1 MIGNERELAPLLAAW
16 APEQRWFAGK
26 GREAEFSV
34 QHLANLS
41 DEPVQVAIY
50 TLTAQYQP
58 TTDHDTAAEQLVV
71 AGETL
76 LIEPEDV
83 EVYQV
88 PLAIYTEPAGHLEH
102 ALIGVLTGDGTVTA
116 GSGGRAGWV
125 YDALQDKDVTGLWM
139 EGIRDSRVSG
149 PLRFERFT
157 EDDLPMEE
165 PSLALTGEQSN
176 TSLVYGGSAILKVFR
191 RLEPG
196 INPDIE
202 VHRSLTELGAHNI
215 APLFGSM
222 SAQIGDGE
230 VSLAM
235 LQEFMRTASDGWE
248 LAKTSV
254 RDLMAEADLH
264 ASEAGGD
271 FAGEAER
278 LGAATA
284 AVHSDLADA
293 FGTAMMSSDDVRGLA
308 TSMHRRLDA
317 ALRIVPQLGEV
328 ETGLRATFDAFRA
341 EADGL
346 TVSTQRIHGD
356 LHLGQALRTAQR
368 WILLDFEG
376 EPAASLPARRAFDSP
391 LRDLAG
397 MMRSFDYAARYQLVD
412 AGQVAQLEYR
422 AVEWAE
428 RNRSAFCDGYA
439 EASGHD
445 PRDQEA
451 LMRGYEADKAVYE
464 AVYETRNRPSWL
476 VVPLASLA
484 RLVAA

>member
-1 MIGNERELAPLLAAW
+1 MTVNETELTLLLANW

-26 GREAEFSV
+26 GRAAEFSI
-34 QHLANLS
+34 QHVADLS
-41 DEPVQVAIY
+41 DEPVQVSIY
-50 TLTAQYQP
+50 TLTAHYQNSP
-58 TTDHDTAAEQLVV
+58 HDPAAEQLSES
-71 AGETL
+71 GDEL
-76 LIEPEDV
+76 LVEPDDV

-88 PLAIYTEPAGHLEH
+88 PLAIYPEAAAHLEH
-102 ALIGVLTGDGTVTA
+102 ALIGVLIGEAAGDSDSS
-116 GSGGRAGWV
+116 SGAGWV
-125 YDALQDKDVTGLWM
+125 YDALHDKDVTGLWL

-157 EDDLPMEE
+157 EDDLPVDE
-165 PSLALTGEQSN
+165 PSLALSSEQSN

-202 VHRSLTELGAHNI
+202 VHRALTALGARHI
-215 APLFGSM
+215 APLFGSL
-222 SAQIGDGE
+222 SATVGDDE
-230 VSLAM
+230 MSLAM
-235 LQEFMRTASDGWE
+235 LQDFMRTATDGWE

-284 AVHSDLADA
+284 AVHADLAEA
-293 FGTAMMSSDDVRGLA
+293 FGTAMMSSDDLRRLA
-308 TSMHRRLDA
+308 TSMHHRLDA

-328 ETGLRATFDAFRA
+328 EDGLRATFDAFGS

-346 TVSTQRIHGD
+346 AVSTQRIHGD

-368 WILLDFEG
+368 WIVLDFEG

-391 LRDLAG
+391 LRDMAG

-445 PRDQEA
+445 PRDQET